1 MELLLLA
8 HGLLLNPHG
17 KLRRAELVKKECEKE
32 DSDTQKYC
40 EQPEVLL
47 SAMISFEEGCCLPPA
62 EVVAAFCSFQ

>member
-40 EQPEVLL
+40 ERPEVLL
-47 SAMISFEEGCCLPPA
+47 SAMISVEEGC
-62 EVVAAFCSFQ
+62 